1 MSRFSYREQYAKYSR
16 YFQNLRREYE
26 QKAEVKESIELLL
39 TFLTISFFIV
49 FALRPTINTITELVA
64 SVNSQKEIKNK
75 LETKLTDLGK
85 ARQSFTQ
92 QEKRLFLVD
101 QALPRDPAP
110 DFFLRQLEGLVATHS
125 LNLRSFSVSESLL
138 HGQPSK
144 DIKEPRNKPL
154 VAGTKLTAIAFV
166 INGGFENTMGFLQDL
181 ENLRQI
187 FTVETFSFGTGKA
200 GSGDNVILTVAGT
213 ITNYPLTK

>member
-1 MSRFSYREQYAKYSR
+1 MSRLSYREQYAKYSR
-16 YFQNLRREYE
+16 YFQNLRQVYE

-49 FALRPTINTITELVA
+49 FALRPTINTITELI
-64 SVNSQKEIKNK
+64 SSINSQKEIQNK
-75 LETKLTDLGK
+75 LETKLSDLSR
-85 ARQSFTQ
+85 ARQGYTQ

-101 QALPRDPAP
+101 QALSRDPAP
-110 DFFLRQLEGLVATHS
+110 DFFLRQLEGLAAAHN
-125 LNLRSFSVSESLL
+125 LNLKSFSVGESLL
-138 HGQPSK
+138 YGQAPK
-144 DIKEPRNKPL
+144 EIKEPRNKPL
-154 VAGTKLTAIAFV
+154 VAGTKQTVIAFI
-166 INGGFENTMGFLQDL
+166 INGSFENAMEFLQDL

-200 GSGDNVILTVAGT
+200 GSGNSTILTISGA